1 MVSDAAALSDIASMT
16 VINSDKTGTLTTA
29 IMEVDFDRIHAE
41 PGFSKMDILELAVVC
56 SNRKNRDDA
65 IDGAI
70 IRRYDIKNGG
80 EAAGAKL
87 ILDKWKVMEV
97 KGFNNAAKR
106 TQCTAVCDGNE
117 TVIVKGLPPKVLK
130 NDEAG
135 AEDEYNS
142 HTRFE
147 CQGYAECN
155 DRVIAIVHAFED
167 AGMKTIGVS
176 IKRGEDFEFAG
187 ILPMWDPPRPDAA
200 MCVKMMKEA

>member
-87 ILDKWKVMEV
+87 ILDKWKVW
-97 KGFNNAAKR
+97 K
-106 TQCTAVCDGNE
+106 
-117 TVIVKGLPPKVLK
+117 
-130 NDEAG
+130 
-135 AEDEYNS
+135 
-142 HTRFE
+142 
-147 CQGYAECN
+147 
-155 DRVIAIVHAFED
+155 
-167 AGMKTIGVS
+167 
-176 IKRGEDFEFAG
+176 
-187 ILPMWDPPRPDAA
+187 
-200 MCVKMMKEA
+200 